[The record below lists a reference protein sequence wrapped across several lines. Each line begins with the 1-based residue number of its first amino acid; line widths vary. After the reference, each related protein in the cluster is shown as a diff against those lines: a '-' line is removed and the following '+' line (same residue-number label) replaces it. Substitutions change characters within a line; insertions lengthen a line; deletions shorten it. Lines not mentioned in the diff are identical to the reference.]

1 MLIIQKNEKIMIIIT
16 IIFYKLKTVQDQ
28 VRLTFHL
35 KPPVG
40 FQISQPTKNS
50 NVHLAEVKEKKSR
63 LT

>member
-35 KPPVG
+35 KPPVASK
-40 FQISQPTKNS
+40 FLSQPKTAMFTLQK
-50 NVHLAEVKEKKSR
+50 LRRKKVD
-63 LT
+63 